1 MSEHERYTS
10 AKAVESAIASAARTA
25 TAADPSL
32 TVQERIRLEYF
43 NRFLSRVFSESA
55 GSDWML
61 KGGTS
66 MLARVP
72 NARSTTDVDLYR
84 ANQTIDAALADLR
97 RLAAIDLGDFLRFE
111 YTGHRNAVGGEQ
123 QTYTEGY
130 SVHFDV
136 YVGAKLKDQLRVDL
150 VVNVPTTDVPDI
162 ALPANALPLPKLP
175 SYPYRLYPVVD
186 QIADKVCATLTLYS
200 GHRSS
205 RVKDLVD
212 LVVLAVSQDVDAAKL
227 LRALQVE
234 ALSRGLDLPTC
245 FVIPGGWGPQYA
257 KLAAPLPACE
267 EFRDAESAAALVGGF
282 LDPVLSDAVAGK
294 TWSHRHRTWL

>member
-1 MSEHERYTS
+1 
-10 AKAVESAIASAARTA
+10 
-25 TAADPSL
+25 
-32 TVQERIRLEYF
+32 
-43 NRFLSRVFSESA
+43 
-55 GSDWML
+55 
-61 KGGTS
+61 
-66 MLARVP
+66 
-72 NARSTTDVDLYR
+72 
-84 ANQTIDAALADLR
+84 
-97 RLAAIDLGDFLRFE
+97 
-111 YTGHRNAVGGEQ
+111 
-123 QTYTEGY
+123 
-130 SVHFDV
+130 
-136 YVGAKLKDQLRVDL
+136 
-150 VVNVPTTDVPDI
+150 
-162 ALPANALPLPKLP
+162 LPANALPLPKLP

-245 FVIPGGWGPQYA
+245 FEIPGGWGPQYA